1 MRRPL
6 AIIFNLVIC
15 LSISALPPLAWS
27 LPLPSESPLQE
38 LIPLASWQRQFKIT
52 EGKDR
57 GKVVPLTAEPDLA
70 NGKRWKL

>member
-6 AIIFNLVIC
+6 AVIFNLMIC

-27 LPLPSESPLQE
+27 LPLPSESSLRE
-38 LIPLASWQRQFKIT
+38 LIPLASWQKEFKIT

-57 GKVVPLTAEPDLA
+57 GKVVPLTSEPDLA
-70 NGKRWKL
+70 NGK